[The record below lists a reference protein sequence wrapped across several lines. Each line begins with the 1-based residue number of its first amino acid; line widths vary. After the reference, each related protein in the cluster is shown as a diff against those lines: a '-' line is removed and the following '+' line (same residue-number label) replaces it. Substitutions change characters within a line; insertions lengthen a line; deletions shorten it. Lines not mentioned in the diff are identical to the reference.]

1 MLYPQPRANFTKR
14 NLVIAISEK
23 TGLIQQDVF
32 SVVQL
37 TLDGITDALASGK
50 DVELREF
57 GVFRT
62 TLTKQR
68 VGRNPKKPEQ
78 EVVIPPRAIVKFKA
92 GKIMRER
99 VLQRTAE
106 LSK

>member
-1 MLYPQPRANFTKR
+1 MANLTKR
-14 NLVIAISEK
+14 DLVIAISEK

-37 TLDGITDALASGK
+37 TLDGITEALATGRG
-50 DVELREF
+50 VELRDF

-62 TLTKQR
+62 SLTQQR
-68 VGRNPKKPEQ
+68 VGRNPKEPDQ
-78 EVVIPPRAIVKFKA
+78 EVVIPPRAIVKFKP